1 MKAHSAS
8 TGLRDLLR
16 LLRIA
21 DSARSLSLSQWDVVL
36 RLGRQSRLL
45 AVIDQRIAD
54 APDLVAAIPE
64 SVMGH
69 LRAARNYVTHRVEL
83 LKMELRDLDRAL
95 PRDLPVVL
103 LKGAAYVAQDLRGS
117 RGRLPGDVDLLV
129 AREHLAGAESALI
142 EGGWKTDVTDA
153 YDQRY
158 YRHWSHELPPMRFPG
173 HALEVDLHHAITPIT
188 AKFQASQ
195 ELLWS
200 GAARSRGQRYLVL
213 HPADQIIHASVHL
226 FQDSNLAGRLRDL
239 VDIDGLIRQHLI
251 TAEDWSVFCERAAAH
266 GMERPVW
273 YALAH
278 CTEWLGTPTRLSRSF
293 PKPASVRI
301 AGMDWIFSRCC
312 PPRLPEEGVGVGIRL
327 AYLLATARYHW
338 LRMPLWLLF
347 PHLLRK
353 SLRRLGVRLRAV
365 ARPGHIAR
373 A

>member
-1 MKAHSAS
+1 MNAYRTSD
-8 TGLRDLLR
+8 GLRDLLR

-21 DSARSLSLSQWDVVL
+21 DCARSLSFSQWDVVL
-36 RLGRQSRLL
+36 RLARHSRLL

-54 APDLVAAIPE
+54 VPGLEAAIPE
-64 SVMGH
+64 RVTGH

-95 PRDLPVVL
+95 PRDLPIVL
-103 LKGAAYVAQDLRGS
+103 LKGAAYVAQDLRVA

-129 AREHLAGAESALI
+129 AREHLERAESALI
-142 EGGWKTDVTDA
+142 EGGWKTDITDA

-158 YRHWSHELPPMRFPG
+158 YRRWSHELPPMRIPG
-173 HALEVDLHHAITPIT
+173 HALEVDLHHAITPVT
-188 AKFQASQ
+188 ARFQASQ

-200 GAARSRGQRYLVL
+200 GAAQPRGQRYMVL
-213 HPADQIIHASVHL
+213 HPADQIIHAAVHL

-239 VDIDGLIRQHLI
+239 VDIDALIRQHLI
-251 TAEDWSVFCERAAAH
+251 TAEDWNVFCERAAAH

-278 CTEWLGTPTRLSRSF
+278 CTKWLGTSTRLSRPL
-293 PKPASVRI
+293 PKPASARI

-327 AYLLATARYHW
+327 ACLLATARYHW
-338 LRMPLWLLF
+338 LRMPVWLLF

-353 SLRRLGVRLRAV
+353 SLRRLGVQLKTV